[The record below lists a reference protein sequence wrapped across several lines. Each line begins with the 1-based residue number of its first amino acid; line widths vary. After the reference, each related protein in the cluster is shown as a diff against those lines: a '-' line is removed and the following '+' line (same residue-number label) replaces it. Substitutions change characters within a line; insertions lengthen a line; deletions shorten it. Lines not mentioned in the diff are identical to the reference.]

1 MRYLFLLLFVLMPV
15 MGFADHPG
23 AFDELH
29 EQGLLAAII
38 AALSGVLGLGQWMVR
53 TWWKARLE
61 RQYKPDVVEEAKH
74 KARVEKKLESGW
86 TNGDETLPG
95 KSNPGRTQAQL
106 TEVVHEDL
114 QQYKA
119 ETNRRFDLVHG
130 DLGKIKGKLG
140 ID

>member
-1 MRYLFLLLFVLMPV
+1 MRYLLLLLFVLLPTLAF
-15 MGFADHPG
+15 GEHPG

-38 AALSGVLGLGQWMVR
+38 AALSGVLGLGQWMIR

-61 RQYKPDVVEEAKH
+61 NEYKPDVIEEAKH
-74 KARVEKKLESGW
+74 KARVEKKMESGW

-95 KSNPGRTQAQL
+95 KNNPGRTQAQL
-106 TEVVHEDL
+106 VEVAWEDL
-114 QQYKA
+114 QQHKA
-119 ETNRRFDLVHG
+119 ETNARFDKVHS